1 MIGESRRPPGDGV
14 GALGIGVVL
23 FAVYA
28 LGACRTIYVGDS
40 GELVAAV
47 YVLGVPH
54 PTGYPLYVMLG
65 KLWTLLVPFGS
76 VAFRMSLFSAACAAA
91 SCSIL
96 YLVARRLDCGRV
108 AALCGALV
116 LAFSPSFWGEANVQ
130 RVYALNALFVSAA
143 TYGALEWYLARSVR
157 WMLGTVFLCGLGAAN
172 HTFMAVYGVAFG
184 VFALAVDAAVVLRPR
199 TLAAVIA
206 AGAIGLLPYA
216 YLPIAS
222 SFDPPLDWGNPQTWD
237 AFLAVVER
245 RDFWQRAWIE
255 SPMDL
260 LPIGW
265 DYVRGMGG
273 ELAWVGVPIA
283 LVGFAAPA
291 RRGFN
296 GLLLLVMF
304 FNVLVMAL
312 HGSRSDL
319 FIWHRY
325 YIPSYAMASL
335 LLARGVDVAAARLR
349 RSARRV
355 RRVQRVQRVQRV
367 AWAALLLPLV
377 LFTTGWSRF
386 DRSRYR
392 IAEDY
397 SRILLSTIPPGSS
410 LAATDDNI
418 LFVLIYLTMVEG
430 VRPDVNLILQGVG
443 GNALPALRFDPE
455 KEPLYF
461 THHPNWNHP
470 ILDVVPVGQA
480 FRVWRRGVPLP
491 PVKMPPD
498 ELPGANDADV
508 PKDYLTQ
515 NLVGHY
521 YFMLGFTAERSDWP
535 RARRFFERAMHAAP
549 SNDVL
554 FYNVG
559 LIFERN
565 GLLEEALAAF
575 RRSHEINP
583 RHIANSDRVRAWD
596 KVVQM
601 EKEIGARHP

>member
-1 MIGESRRPPGDGV
+1 MTEEGGRWPGDTIAAVAIGL
-14 GALGIGVVL
+14 ALFV
-23 FAVYA
+23 VYA

-65 KLWTLLVPFGS
+65 KLWTLLVPVGS
-76 VAFRMSLFSAACAAA
+76 VAYRMSLFSAACAAA
-91 SCSIL
+91 SCSVL
-96 YLVARRLDCGRV
+96 FLVARRLGCGRV

-116 LAFSPSFWGEANVQ
+116 LAFSPSFWGEANIQ
-130 RVYALNALFVSAA
+130 RVYALNALFVAAA
-143 TYGALEWYLARSVR
+143 TYAALEWYVGRSLR
-157 WMLGTVFLCGLGAAN
+157 WLLGTVFLCALGAAN
-172 HTFMAVYGVAFG
+172 HPFMAVYGVAFG
-184 VFALAVDAAVVLRPR
+184 VFAVAVDAAVVLRPR
-199 TLAAVIA
+199 TLAALIV

-265 DYVRGMGG
+265 DYLRGMGA
-273 ELAWVGVPIA
+273 ELTWVGVAIA

-291 RRGFN
+291 LRGFN

-304 FNVLVMAL
+304 SNVLAMAL

-335 LLARGVDVAAARLR
+335 LLARGVEVVVGGAARW
-349 RSARRV
+349 ARA
-355 RRVQRVQRVQRV
+355 V
-367 AWAALLLPLV
+367 AGAALLLPLLLLV
-377 LFTTGWSRF
+377 TGWNRF
-386 DRSRYR
+386 DRSDYR

-397 SRILLSTIPPGSS
+397 SRILLSTIPPGAS

-430 VRPDVNLILQGVG
+430 VRPDINLVLQGVS

-470 ILDVVPVGQA
+470 ALDVVPVGQV

-491 PVKMPPD
+491 PVKIPRA
-498 ELPGANDADV
+498 ELPGASDAGV

-515 NLVGHY
+515 NLIGHY

-535 RARRFFERAMHAAP
+535 RAHRYFERALRAAP
-549 SNDVL
+549 TNDVL

-565 GLLEEALAAF
+565 GLLEEALAVY

-583 RHIANSDRVRAWD
+583 RHIASSGRVRAWD

-601 EKEIGARHP
+601 EEAIRARGR